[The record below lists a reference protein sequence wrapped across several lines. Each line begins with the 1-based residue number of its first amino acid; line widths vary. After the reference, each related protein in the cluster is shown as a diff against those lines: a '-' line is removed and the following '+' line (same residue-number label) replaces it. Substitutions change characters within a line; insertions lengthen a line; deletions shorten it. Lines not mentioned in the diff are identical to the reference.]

1 MALGRRG
8 EIQPRP
14 LGGNPQLPLDV
25 LERQRLRACAEAYL
39 AREREDCQAEQ
50 ILVFDKNAIERR
62 LRPCRKSRRGIDG
75 FVGLGGGV
83 ELDDDSL
90 DGVAHVRDP
99 RAEPERAN
107 SAALAANRSRR
118 AAMRWLSVPVG

>member
-8 EIQPRP
+8 EILPRP

-39 AREREDCQAEQ
+39 ARERKDCQAEQ
-50 ILVFDKNAIERR
+50 ILVLDKNAMKRR
-62 LRPCRKSRRGIDG
+62 LRACPKSRRGIDG
-75 FVGLGGGV
+75 IVGLGGGV

-90 DGVAHVRDP
+90 DEVVHVRDP
-99 RAEPERAN
+99 DAEP
-107 SAALAANRSRR
+107 
-118 AAMRWLSVPVG
+118 